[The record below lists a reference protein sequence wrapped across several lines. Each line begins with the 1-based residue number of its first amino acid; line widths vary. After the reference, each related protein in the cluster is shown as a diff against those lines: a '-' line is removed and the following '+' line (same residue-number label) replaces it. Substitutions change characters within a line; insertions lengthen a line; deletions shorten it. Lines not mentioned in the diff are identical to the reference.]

1 MYIHVI
7 LCADVMVVLIVV
19 AASSVLSS
27 GLKIKVGST
36 VDEVMNT
43 CMDGRNHKTK
53 PGPESK
59 LFQHVSWQE
68 TPYPYIYIDVCLTM
82 CLGLSRTE
90 EDVF

>member
-7 LCADVMVVLIVV
+7 PCADVMVVLIVV
-19 AASSVLSS
+19 AASSMLSR

-68 TPYPYIYIDVCLTM
+68 TPYPHIYVCV
-82 CLGLSRTE
+82 CVC
-90 EDVF
+90 VFDHVSQFV